1 MAIPVEDQ
9 IEDRFGRIQRLR
21 DNIVELEHLRGVQ
34 DQLQHMVEEVERNRE
49 LLGSM
54 REELNRLQGERDQ
67 VMQQQ
72 QDF

>member
-1 MAIPVEDQ
+1 VAIPVEDQ

>member
-1 MAIPVEDQ
+1 
-9 IEDRFGRIQRLR
+9 
-21 DNIVELEHLRGVQ
+21 
-34 DQLQHMVEEVERNRE
+34 MVEEVERNRE

>member
-1 MAIPVEDQ
+1 MAVPVEDQ